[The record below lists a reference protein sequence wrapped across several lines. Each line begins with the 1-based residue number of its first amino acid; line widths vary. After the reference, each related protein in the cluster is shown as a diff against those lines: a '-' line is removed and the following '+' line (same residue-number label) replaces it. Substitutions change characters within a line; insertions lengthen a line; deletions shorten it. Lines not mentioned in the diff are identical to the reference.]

1 MPDRQEI
8 LKGTDPSLVPAGRM
22 ALEVCLA
29 VTPQDVVTFV
39 ADEGCLPVIASML
52 QAAENL
58 GLQNRAFLLER
69 WGKRPLGKFPGEIV
83 AAFETSQVTVL
94 AVAPLAG
101 ELKARLQLLELVP
114 RRQLRHAHLIRV
126 GAEAFRVGMRADYRA
141 VDGLQE
147 RLLAVLPTAARV
159 HVTSPGGTSLDVTF
173 DPHHRW
179 VKSNG
184 LIRPGK
190 WQNLPSGQVYT
201 CPATVDGTYVVDKT
215 IGDWFASKYPDLSE
229 FPVTLE
235 FAAGRL
241 RDVRSDNATLAREL
255 FLFVRSNENGDRVGE
270 FGVGTN
276 PWLHFISGEHT
287 FDENVPGVH
296 LALGDPFGHETGATW
311 TSKTRV
317 SVIGT
322 RMSMEADGR
331 LLMDQGV
338 YVPEILG
345 DVRVPAPEP
354 GAVG

>member
-8 LKGTDPSLVPAGRM
+8 LKGADPSLAQAGRM

-29 VTPQDVVTFV
+29 ATAQDVVTVV
-39 ADEGCLPVIASML
+39 ADESCVPVVASML
-52 QAAENL
+52 AAAEAL
-58 GLQNRAFLLER
+58 GAKNQAFLLER
-69 WGKRPLGKFPGEIV
+69 WGKRPLGRFPNEV
-83 AAFETSQVTVL
+83 FAAFEASQVTVL

-114 RRQLRHAHLIRV
+114 RKQLRHAHLIRV
-126 GAEAFRVGMRADYRA
+126 GADAFRVGMRADYRA
-141 VDGLQE
+141 VDALQD
-147 RLLAVLPTAARV
+147 RVLAVLPNAARV
-159 HVTSPGGTSLDVTF
+159 RVTSPGGTSLDVTF
-173 DPHHRW
+173 DPSHRW

-201 CPATVDGTYVVDKT
+201 CPATVDGVYVVDKT

-229 FPVTLE
+229 YPVTLE

-276 PWLHFISGEHT
+276 PWLGFISGEHT

-296 LALGDPFGHETGATW
+296 LALGDPFGNETGASW

-322 RMSMEADGR
+322 RMSIEADGR
-331 LLMDQGV
+331 TLMEHGV
-338 YVPEILG
+338 YRPEILG
-345 DVRVPAPEP
+345 DVRLPSQDPAAD
-354 GAVG
+354 G